1 MDPVGG
7 GRSLPPTTTTSS
19 VATVVSSSLSPLA
32 PPFTLE
38 RRLPSSAS
46 SDNFTFWLD
55 PSSSYHTSSS
65 LPREIYG
72 GYVTAPGNTSGAP
85 VLVSTGLHEVE
96 SYPRLLI
103 TSSVVEPS
111 SAFLSNSSFDTS
123 TNTMDYIAS
132 TSCSNSG
139 LVITSA
145 IRTSSSNGYCASDAP
160 NPMVNQ
166 LSPHSMDT
174 YNSIAKM
181 QQSSIN
187 HNSIGSKLGY
197 NDNIQDDNKL
207 TRSIYIS
214 GKFGQMLHSSSKVA
228 TKDMADYA
236 TEVTSG
242 LKMKHLVPKAS
253 ASTCGSVLSNDQKQN
268 SLERVDSLDQDVD
281 SPCWKGTL
289 VSRQSPF
296 SVGEQPS
303 PYPVVKESEGS
314 NDLSPEQKHLSSSA
328 IYCESVAEQSS
339 TFVSSKSDQM
349 FSASAMVLSSII
361 SPRVKKISE
370 EAGIIKPDC
379 PNSCGKAIFCADI
392 CQEQRIEDK
401 KRNAEVNYNDAAES
415 DPKGP
420 CSSRE
425 KHIQVLVK
433 AMHSLSE
440 MLLGTICNGDDR
452 LVEQDN
458 KLLHLV
464 IDNLQILLHENN
476 KDTSPAM

>member
-1 MDPVGG
+1 MDSVGG
-7 GRSLPPTTTTSS
+7 GRSLPTTT
-19 VATVVSSSLSPLA
+19 VAAVVSSSLSPLA

-46 SDNFTFWLD
+46 SDHFTFWLD

-132 TSCSNSG
+132 TSRSNSG

-166 LSPHSMDT
+166 LSPYSMGT
-174 YNSIAKM
+174 ENLITKM

-197 NDNIQDDNKL
+197 NENIQDDNKL

-214 GKFGQMLHSSSKVA
+214 GKFGKMLHSSSKVA
-228 TKDMADYA
+228 SKDMADYA

-242 LKMKHLVPKAS
+242 LKMKHLVLPKAS

-268 SLERVDSLDQDVD
+268 SLERVDLLDQDVD

-314 NDLSPEQKHLSSSA
+314 NYLSPKHLSSSA

-361 SPRVKKISE
+361 SPIVKKKSE
-370 EAGIIKPDC
+370 EASRIKPDC
-379 PNSCGKAIFCADI
+379 PNSHEKAIFCADI

-464 IDNLQILLHENN
+464 IDNLQILLHENK